1 MKESRHPHPHIDPR
15 QPRDRSQPQTN
26 PPVFAWKPSP
36 GEVTIH
42 ISGTH
47 PPVYQTISVGD
58 HGGYNLLIAADP
70 DFRELI
76 HNVTGLQDP
85 VFLPEKAFP
94 AGSYWWKW
102 TAGEATSEVFEFC
115 IDEGAVTLEVPQVDE
130 WLVRLPA
137 AHPRIQ
143 IRPEERDDLQS
154 SLETTR
160 QDELEVLIEDAESL
174 LAQSQEIDE
183 PAFLPDRKI
192 DYAAFW
198 KIWYPTMWGT
208 RRFMKGAEVLGLAYL
223 ATGNE
228 TYGRAAC
235 ERISSICKWDPKGSS
250 YLGHNDE
257 AHMSVIWNGPVACD
271 WVWDLFTDE
280 ERASVIERY
289 RRRGE
294 LTFEHMHDQGC
305 YGITR
310 FDSHA
315 GREIVFLAQLAFVF
329 HDHIPEA
336 RKWLEWLRPV
346 LCGIWPV
353 WAGDD
358 GAWSEGISYSNPY
371 VSIMSRFATILKK
384 GTGIDLYKRPFW
396 KNYARW
402 KQAVFPAYAEWM
414 GFGDHSERW
423 EITWVVNADLSELI
437 ARETN
442 SPEFLPYVA
451 EFRREAALSEKTPS
465 ERFMGRV
472 NPTLFLVPPISET
485 NSSEVDDSNEE
496 KVSHVFPAAGWASVR
511 TGMVQQHDDV
521 AFIFRSSP
529 FGSFSHSHANNN
541 DFIIHVGGKVM
552 AMPSGYYGGYGSAH
566 HAHWV
571 WHTKAN
577 NCVTLSDASQLM
589 RSLESRG
596 YVEAHFENEHLA
608 YFQGNADLSYR
619 LQAQRCRRHV
629 IFVKSQNYFVLVDE
643 FIAQPEV
650 TSSVQWNIHSWN
662 KFVVSDDQKRFKITR
677 EDSTLDGVFLYQH
690 ESFITVSEGWDPP
703 PGKGKPNNQWHN
715 QYHLRFTPTAY
726 DSKRNL
732 GVILAPSYP
741 GHKSPE
747 VISKRE
753 GDAEIAN
760 VGGDLIA
767 INQAEEMEVAGL
779 TTSALAIVST
789 SGATYEI
796 TVAGIRLR

>member
-1 MKESRHPHPHIDPR
+1 
-15 QPRDRSQPQTN
+15 
-26 PPVFAWKPSP
+26 
-36 GEVTIH
+36 
-42 ISGTH
+42 
-47 PPVYQTISVGD
+47 
-58 HGGYNLLIAADP
+58 
-70 DFRELI
+70 
-76 HNVTGLQDP
+76 
-85 VFLPEKAFP
+85 
-94 AGSYWWKW
+94 
-102 TAGEATSEVFEFC
+102 
-115 IDEGAVTLEVPQVDE
+115 
-130 WLVRLPA
+130 
-137 AHPRIQ
+137 
-143 IRPEERDDLQS
+143 
-154 SLETTR
+154 
-160 QDELEVLIEDAESL
+160 
-174 LAQSQEIDE
+174 
-183 PAFLPDRKI
+183 
-192 DYAAFW
+192 
-198 KIWYPTMWGT
+198 
-208 RRFMKGAEVLGLAYL
+208 
-223 ATGNE
+223 
-228 TYGRAAC
+228 
-235 ERISSICKWDPKGSS
+235 
-250 YLGHNDE
+250 
-257 AHMSVIWNGPVACD
+257 
-271 WVWDLFTDE
+271 
-280 ERASVIERY
+280 
-289 RRRGE
+289 
-294 LTFEHMHDQGC
+294 
-305 YGITR
+305 
-310 FDSHA
+310 
-315 GREIVFLAQLAFVF
+315 
-329 HDHIPEA
+329 
-336 RKWLEWLRPV
+336 
-346 LCGIWPV
+346 
-353 WAGDD
+353 
-358 GAWSEGISYSNPY
+358 
-371 VSIMSRFATILKK
+371 
-384 GTGIDLYKRPFW
+384 
-396 KNYARW
+396 
-402 KQAVFPAYAEWM
+402 
-414 GFGDHSERW
+414 
-423 EITWVVNADLSELI
+423 
-437 ARETN
+437 
-442 SPEFLPYVA
+442 
-451 EFRREAALSEKTPS
+451 
-465 ERFMGRV
+465 MGRV

-571 WHTKAN
+571 SHTKAN

-796 TVAGIRLR
+796 TVTGIRLR